1 MPQAKQPIEW
11 GHSSTHQQTGCL
23 NYSGEKS
30 YPSEGQDSAP
40 PTGPYTK
47 KPTQAPGP
55 TSPTKRQ
62 KQEEL

>member
-40 PTGPYTK
+40 PTSGQKHVPPTK
-47 KPTQAPGP
+47 KHAQDC
-55 TSPTKRQ
+55 
-62 KQEEL
+62 